1 MAILEMPLWLDRQL
15 RSAPGSKPTVAPARP
30 VQTVRA
36 TQLEAKI
43 VAEQERQFVASEA
56 KRRMALALTPLAP
69 LRVLSLT
76 QLMEAPAIAWHVDRI
91 IARGTVVV
99 VGGDGGVGKSATLL
113 ELSGCVAKGT
123 PFLGEFPATQ
133 GRVLYVAA
141 EGRSGYGPRLN
152 ALQKAHGLIPEDRFA
167 LVDDGLS
174 LTSEAS
180 VTQLCNLVARDGY
193 DLVILD
199 TLSQLAAVESENDAA
214 EMARVLGQAKRISDA
229 KPGTTV
235 IIVAHT
241 NKASGKLR
249 GSSAIRDNVDAVWML
264 RGTRDA
270 FSLSNR
276 AEHGGKMR
284 DGEPLIVHGLSL
296 VPAFGSVVV
305 KAAVSFDEASTPAIQ
320 RVRTLA
326 NEIED
331 GAEYTT
337 AELRE
342 MILKLDPGRSEATIG
357 RTVKGLVADGILEFI
372 SKGRYRSPST
382 QRTGP
387 VMT

>member
-1 MAILEMPLWLDRQL
+1 MATLEMPMWLDRQL
-15 RSAPGSKPTVAPARP
+15 GGGAVSKPTLAPGRA
-30 VQTVRA
+30 VQTPRPTA
-36 TQLEAKI
+36 LEAKI

-56 KRRMALALTPLAP
+56 KRRLALALTPLAP

-76 QLMEAPAIAWHVDRI
+76 DLMKAPAIAWHVDRI
-91 IARGTVVV
+91 LARGTVVV
-99 VGGDGGVGKSATLL
+99 FGGDGGVGKSATLL

-123 PFLGEFPATQ
+123 SFLGEFPATQ

-167 LVDDGLS
+167 LVDDGVS

-229 KPGTTV
+229 RPGTSV

-241 NKASGKLR
+241 NKASGTLR

-284 DGEPLIVHGLSL
+284 DGEPLTVHGLSL
-296 VPAFGSVVV
+296 VQAFGSVVV
-305 KAAVSFDEASTPAIQ
+305 ESAVSFDEASTPAAQ

-326 NEIED
+326 DEILA
-331 GAEYTT
+331 GAQYTT
-337 AELRE
+337 AELRDLV
-342 MILKLDPGRSEATIG
+342 LKLEPGRSEATIG
-357 RTVKGLVADGILEFI
+357 RAIKSLVEARDLESIGKGL
-372 SKGRYRSPST
+372 YRARSVIKE
-382 QRTGP
+382 R
-387 VMT
+387 

>member
-1 MAILEMPLWLDRQL
+1 MATLEMPPWLDHQL
-15 RSAPGSKPTVAPARP
+15 RGNPAEKPTVMPA
-30 VQTVRA
+30 RA
-36 TQLEAKI
+36 TQALRVSPLEAKI

-56 KRRMALALTPLAP
+56 KRRLALALTPLAP

-76 QLMEAPAIAWHVDRI
+76 QLMEGPAIAWHVDRI

-123 PFLGEFPATQ
+123 SFLGEFPATQ

-229 KPGTTV
+229 RLGASV

-241 NKASGKLR
+241 NKSSGTLR

-284 DGEPLIVHGLSL
+284 DGDPLTVHGLSL
-296 VPAFGSVVV
+296 VPAYGSVVV
-305 KAAVSFDEASTPAIQ
+305 EAALSFEEGSTPATQ

-326 NEIED
+326 DEIED
-331 GAEYTT
+331 GAAYTT

-342 MILKLDPGRSEATIG
+342 LVLKLDPGRSEATIG
-357 RTVKGLVADGILEFI
+357 RAVKGLVADGVLE
-372 SKGRYRSPST
+372 SAGKGRYRSPST
-382 QRTGP
+382 HRTGP